1 MKYILDI
8 NSEDYDYYCEDLLC
22 QYFKWGMKACAH
34 FREFFP
40 FLLKNI
46 LHMQIKTT
54 FTIQD
59 YNIFGTSTQHA

>member
-8 NSEDYDYYCEDLLC
+8 NSEDYDYHCEDLLC
-22 QYFKWGMKACAH
+22 QYFKWAMKAYAH

-40 FLLKNI
+40 FSLKNI
-46 LHMQIKTT
+46 LHMQIKTA